1 MSVTVRQIYE
11 LHAKPSDF
19 MPFMVVLCAPGNPDY
34 RQYAPIA
41 PPGLGFGW
49 SIGDSVAS
57 AQKYI
62 AEFEIGG
69 GNWGLDSGKVYDARQ
84 GRVTHRIA
92 FNGTVWPIPPEEVEA
107 AQVLQDMDGSGLHH
121 LLLPNPVP
129 RPSTRQRSAANR
141 NPKGRRP

>member
-1 MSVTVRQIYE
+1 MSATVRQVYE
-11 LHAKPSDF
+11 LHAVASDY
-19 MPFMVVLCAPGNPDY
+19 PPYMVVLAAPGNPDY
-34 RQYAPIA
+34 RQYVSIA

-69 GNWGLDSGKVYDARQ
+69 GNWGMDSGKVYDARQ

-92 FNGTVWPIPPEEVEA
+92 FNGKVVPIPAEEAEA
-107 AQVLQDMDGSGLHH
+107 AQVLQDMDGSGLRP
-121 LLLPNPVP
+121 LLVSVKP
-129 RPSTRQRSAANR
+129 RRGKPR
-141 NPKGRRP
+141 

>member
-11 LHAKPSDF
+11 LHAKPSDY

-49 SIGDSVAS
+49 GIEDSVAS

-62 AEFEIGG
+62 EEFEIGG
-69 GNWGLDSGKVYDARQ
+69 GNWGMDSGKVYEARL

-92 FNGTVWPIPPEEVEA
+92 FNGKVVPIPAEEAEA
-107 AQVLQDMDGSGLHH
+107 AQVLQDMNGSGLRP
-121 LLLPNPVP
+121 LLVSVKPTRRKP
-129 RPSTRQRSAANR
+129 R
-141 NPKGRRP
+141 